1 MLRLAKVRWTKY
13 FYKASSHAKMEA
25 SERHNAVP
33 SSVLWLIAWA
43 CSMALRFISRSVVA
57 YRLVV
62 VTLACPSHWLIVRI
76 VDPGSQ
82 QMYRGATAHA
92 VGV

>member
-1 MLRLAKVRWTKY
+1 
-13 FYKASSHAKMEA
+13 MEA
-25 SERHNAVP
+25 SERHNSIP
-33 SSVLWLIAWA
+33 PSVLWLIAWA
-43 CSMALRFISRSVVA
+43 CAMAFRFISRSVVA

-62 VTLACPSHWLIVRI
+62 VTLACQALANWEG

-82 QMYRGATAHA
+82 QMYRGAMAHA